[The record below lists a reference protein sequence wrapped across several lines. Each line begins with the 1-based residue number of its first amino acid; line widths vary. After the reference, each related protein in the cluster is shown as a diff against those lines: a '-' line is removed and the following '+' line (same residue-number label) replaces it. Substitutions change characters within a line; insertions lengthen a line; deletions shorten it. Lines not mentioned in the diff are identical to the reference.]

1 MDEPVPPLKSF
12 KFGDATVDLEWLLN
26 APYEDIGEAAAK
38 IPPAI
43 GYLGYHKSMSTE
55 RLIVSEQNWKRV
67 EAQKYFD
74 LKGGEFVSKGLGEKM
89 TEESLKR
96 ATMLCPEV
104 TAACADY
111 AKRKQMVDWLAASID
126 ALQAKLELVRSSE
139 ATRRMEHEPD
149 KNRRTVI

>member
-1 MDEPVPPLKSF
+1 MKQAVPVLKAF
-12 KFGDATVDLEWLLN
+12 KVGDAVVDLEWLLN

-43 GYLGYHKSMSTE
+43 GYLGYHKSLATE
-55 RLIVSEQNWKRV
+55 RLINSEQSWKRV
-67 EAQKYFD
+67 ESEQYFA
-74 LKGGEFVSKGLGEKM
+74 LKNGGFISGGFGEKM
-89 TEESLKR
+89 SEEALKR
-96 ATMLCPEV
+96 ALMMSTEV

-111 AKRKQMVDWLAASID
+111 AKRKQTVDWLSASID

-149 KNRRTVI
+149 QNRRTVI

>member
-1 MDEPVPPLKSF
+1 MNEAVPPLKAF
-12 KFGDATVDLEWLLN
+12 KVGDAVVDLEWLLN

-43 GYLGYHKSMSTE
+43 GYLGYHKSLASE
-55 RLIVSEQNWKRV
+55 RMIVSEQNWKKV
-67 EAQKYFD
+67 EAQQYFN
-74 LKGGEFVSKGLGEKM
+74 LKGGGFVSKGFGEKM

-104 TAACADY
+104 DAACADY
-111 AKRKQMVDWLAASID
+111 AKRKQTVDWLAASID

-149 KNRRTVI
+149 QNRRTVS

>member
-1 MDEPVPPLKSF
+1 MNEPVPVLKSF
-12 KFGDATVDLEWLLN
+12 KVGDAVTDLEWLLN

-43 GYLGYHKSMSTE
+43 GYLGYHKSLATE
-55 RLIVSEQNWKRV
+55 RMIIAEQNWKKV
-67 EAQKYFD
+67 EAQQYFA
-74 LKGGEFVSKGLGEKM
+74 LKNGAFVAKGFGEKT

-104 TAACADY
+104 DVACADY
-111 AKRKQMVDWLAASID
+111 AKRKQTVDWLAASID

-149 KNRRTVI
+149 KNKRTVI